1 MIHYIK
7 NNDILLGIII
17 KNNYDL
23 KDPGIIFFTDDNAN
37 QQLGY
42 MKWFTGHDILPHRHN
57 KIKREI
63 NFTSEVL
70 FVKSGT
76 VRVDFY
82 DENEVYLESY
92 ILESKDVILLCS
104 GGHGFSIINDA
115 EIIEVKQGPY
125 SSENDKIGFNKVISN
140 NIKIINL

>member
-1 MIHYIK
+1 
-7 NNDILLGIII
+7 
-17 KNNYDL
+17 
-23 KDPGIIFFTDDNAN
+23 
-37 QQLGY
+37 
-42 MKWFTGHDILPHRHN
+42 MKWNSGHDILPHRHN

-63 NFTSEVL
+63 NYTSEVL

-82 DENEVYLESY
+82 DENEIYLESY
-92 ILESKDVILLCS
+92 ILEPKDVILLTS

-125 SSENDKIGFNKVISN
+125 SSENDKIRFNKVIAN